1 MRLPLRCLSIV
12 AISFVAAACGVGSPS
27 AVPSPA
33 RSVEPGPSVE
43 PSAAW
48 LRASTTQAIPPL
60 DRFAIPD
67 PVVGT
72 PDGTYVTVGPV
83 DAMYPGPLLPNLRQR
98 PITDEGRR
106 RILDE
111 AARLGLL
118 AGQTDFTGG
127 GVPGGITARLDLTV
141 DGRRV
146 TLTGDPEARIQCVR
160 APCDPPPG
168 TPAAFADLWAK
179 LQQPGDWLG
188 DAVGPEAP
196 FVPDAYALL
205 VGPAPA
211 LPPEAGIAR
220 PPVVLPVDLGLATFG
235 VPVED
240 GTHRCGIVDG
250 EEAAGL
256 RPAFEVADQVTQ
268 WVQGPTMSATFG
280 LAVRPIVADEDP
292 CAETFGA
299 G

>member
-1 MRLPLRCLSIV
+1 MRLPIRHLSVIV
-12 AISFVAAACGVGSPS
+12 AAFAVAACGTSASSTSPG
-27 AVPSPA
+27 ATMAPPSGA
-33 RSVEPGPSVE
+33 EVD

-48 LRASTTQAIPPL
+48 LRATTTQAIPPL

-67 PVVGT
+67 VVDVT
-72 PDGTYVTVGPV
+72 SDGTYVTVGPV

-98 PITDEGRR
+98 SITDEGRA
-106 RILDE
+106 RILAE

-118 AGQTDFTGG
+118 GGQTDFTGG

-146 TLTGDPEARIQCVR
+146 TLTGDPEAQIQCVT

-179 LQQPGDWLG
+179 LQQPEDWLG
-188 DAVGPEAP
+188 DAVGPESP
-196 FVPDAYALL
+196 FMADAYALL

-211 LPPEAGIAR
+211 LPPEAGMPR

-235 VPVED
+235 VPVAD
-240 GTHRCGIVDG
+240 GTHRCGTVDG
-250 EEAAGL
+250 ADAAAL
-256 RPAFEVADQVTQ
+256 TPAFEQADQLTQ
-268 WVQGPTMSATFG
+268 WIQGPAMSATFS

>member
-1 MRLPLRCLSIV
+1 MRLPIRRLSLIV
-12 AISFVAAACGVGSPS
+12 AAFAVAACGASASSASPGATS
-27 AVPSPA
+27 APPSGPA
-33 RSVEPGPSVE
+33 VD

-48 LRASTTQAIPPL
+48 LRATTTQAIPPL

-67 PVVGT
+67 VVDVT
-72 PDGTYVTVGPV
+72 SDGTYVTVGPV

-98 PITDEGRR
+98 SITDEGRQ

-118 AGQTDFTGG
+118 GGQTDFTGG
-127 GVPGGITARLDLTV
+127 SVPGGITARLDLTV

-146 TLTGDPEARIQCVR
+146 TLTGDPEAQIQCVT

-179 LQQPGDWLG
+179 LQQPADWLG
-188 DAVGPEAP
+188 NAVGPESP
-196 FVPDAYALL
+196 FVADAYALL

-211 LPPEAGIAR
+211 LPPEAGMPR

-235 VPVED
+235 VPVAD
-240 GTHRCGIVDG
+240 GTHRCGTVEGAD
-250 EEAAGL
+250 AAAL
-256 RPAFEVADQVTQ
+256 TPAFEEADQLTQ
-268 WVQGPTMSATFG
+268 WIQGPAMSATFSM
-280 LAVRPIVADEDP
+280 AVRPIVADEDP

>member
-1 MRLPLRCLSIV
+1 MRLPIRRLSIV
-12 AISFVAAACGVGSPS
+12 AISFAAAACGVGSPS
-27 AVPSPA
+27 AVPAAP
-33 RSVEPGPSVE
+33 SVEPGPTVD

-48 LRASTTQAIPPL
+48 LRATTTQAIPPL

-67 PVVGT
+67 VVDVT
-72 PDGTYVTVGPV
+72 SDGTYVTVGPV

-98 PITDEGRR
+98 SITDEGRQ

-118 AGQTDFTGG
+118 GGQTDFTGG

-146 TLTGDPEARIQCVR
+146 TLTGDPEAQIQCVT

-188 DAVGPEAP
+188 DAVGPESP
-196 FVPDAYALL
+196 FVADAYSLL

-211 LPPEAGIAR
+211 LPPEAGMPR
-220 PPVVLPVDLGLATFG
+220 PPVVLPVNLTLATFG
-235 VPVED
+235 VPVAD

-250 EEAAGL
+250 ADAAALTPVFEEA
-256 RPAFEVADQVTQ
+256 DQLTQ
-268 WVQGPTMSATFG
+268 WIQGPAMSSTFSI
-280 LAVRPIVADEDP
+280 AVRPIVADEDP